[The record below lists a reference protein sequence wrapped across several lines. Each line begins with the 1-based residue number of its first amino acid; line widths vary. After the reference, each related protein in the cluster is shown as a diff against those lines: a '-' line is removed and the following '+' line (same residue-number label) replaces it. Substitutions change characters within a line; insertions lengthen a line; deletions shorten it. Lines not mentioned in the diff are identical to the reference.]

1 MRTVLWAEARKL
13 RQNTTFL
20 LFGALLLLA
29 AALYPFGRALAP
41 DANGVNLLQK
51 QAVFAAC
58 PGATPAEA
66 AADLTARQDALDV
79 SIALLM
85 LQQAPNQTVRDTALR
100 MLADRGYT
108 ADDLPALREAGALR
122 FGASI
127 AQERVIL

>member
-51 QAVFAAC
+51 QAVFTAC
-58 PGATPAEA
+58 PGATG
-66 AADLTARQDALDV
+66 TR
-79 SIALLM
+79 
-85 LQQAPNQTVRDTALR
+85 
-100 MLADRGYT
+100 
-108 ADDLPALREAGALR
+108 
-122 FGASI
+122 GASP
-127 AQERVIL
+127 A